1 MRLEH
6 NRANSRL
13 KKQKWTPKETSD
25 TINTFI
31 ELAENDKTN
40 VKTRKT
46 KSPKP
51 NLAKEEKTAME
62 ELAETTVI
70 MTNADKD
77 GAIVIKNTDDYIN
90 EANHQLSDKDNYKQ
104 LPNGPTLQ
112 HNEMGNNTIERFQ
125 KENLWSKK
133 PAEGLK
139 IFNPKTPKFWT
150 APKIHKENNPGRIV
164 INSITC
170 HTSEISRFADHYR
183 QPVVK
188 EIPYYNIDKKDFF
201 QKINNLII
209 QK

>member
-62 ELAETTVI
+62 ELAEGSDIIT
-70 MTNADKD
+70 TNADKVR
-77 GAIVIKNTDDYIN
+77 AIVILNTCL
-90 EANHQLSDKDNYKQ
+90 HQ
-104 LPNGPTLQ
+104 
-112 HNEMGNNTIERFQ
+112 
-125 KENLWSKK
+125 
-133 PAEGLK
+133 
-139 IFNPKTPKFWT
+139 
-150 APKIHKENNPGRIV
+150 
-164 INSITC
+164 
-170 HTSEISRFADHYR
+170 
-183 QPVVK
+183 
-188 EIPYYNIDKKDFF
+188 
-201 QKINNLII
+201 
-209 QK
+209 